1 MKLTIRAL
9 LICFAMLLC
18 LTPVFIACDS
28 KDTNT
33 DNTAETSAGDTNPD
47 VVFEGTRIAKSI
59 NGDESMSIVLHQ
71 LAEPDANGVTKCS
84 LVLYNAEG
92 TVLNYVLLDFI
103 GNGKAPNVM
112 SLKRTTWLDDRCTA
126 YIANADGTTPTYDIP
141 YSK

>member
-9 LICFAMLLC
+9 LIMLALLLC
-18 LTPVFIACDS
+18 LTPAFIACDS
-28 KDTNT
+28 KDTNS
-33 DNTAETSAGDTNPD
+33 DDPSAGDTNTD
-47 VVFEGTRIAKSI
+47 VVFEGTRIAKSV
-59 NGDESMSIVLHQ
+59 NGDESMSLVLHQ

-112 SLKRTTWLDDRCTA
+112 SLKRTTWLEDRCTA
-126 YIANADGTTPTYDIP
+126 YISNADGTTPTYEIT